1 MANPAST
8 RAARPALL
16 TALLSGLLCAGLLT
30 ACSAP
35 QDDDASSVA
44 SLPPASDTG
53 TASADDA
60 SADAGADDEKTDDE
74 KADDKKSGD
83 DALAA
88 RPQVRLDDSPER
100 EAALWNTY
108 DQCLL
113 DNGAQANDGRQAG
126 PAPATGGREKILVLQ
141 PVPEKAKE
149 ACADLEPLGP
159 VELDPD
165 LNPDYHDDM
174 VAWVTCMQERG
185 MPVHLSK
192 DTADPSI
199 AAWTYDDSNAKLPD
213 DAMTIEEDC
222 KYAAF
227 GGDR

>member
-8 RAARPALL
+8 RAAPPALL
-16 TALLSGLLCAGLLT
+16 TVLLSGLLCAALRT
-30 ACSAP
+30 ACAAP

-60 SADAGADDEKTDDE
+60 TADAGADDAGADDEKTDR
-74 KADDKKSGD
+74 KTGD

-88 RPQVRLDDSPER
+88 RPQVRLDDSPAR

-126 PAPATGGREKILVLQ
+126 PAPATAGREEILELQ

-159 VELDPD
+159 VELDHD

-192 DTADPSI
+192 DTGDPTVES
-199 AAWTYDDSNAKLPD
+199 WTYDDSNAKLPD

-222 KYAAF
+222 MLAAF

>member
-16 TALLSGLLCAGLLT
+16 TALLSGLLCAGLLS

-60 SADAGADDEKTDDE
+60 GADDAGADDEQTDGQ
-74 KADDKKSGD
+74 KSGD

-141 PVPEKAKE
+141 PVPEKAK
-149 ACADLEPLGP
+149 
-159 VELDPD
+159 
-165 LNPDYHDDM
+165 
-174 VAWVTCMQERG
+174 
-185 MPVHLSK
+185 
-192 DTADPSI
+192 
-199 AAWTYDDSNAKLPD
+199 
-213 DAMTIEEDC
+213 
-222 KYAAF
+222 
-227 GGDR
+227 